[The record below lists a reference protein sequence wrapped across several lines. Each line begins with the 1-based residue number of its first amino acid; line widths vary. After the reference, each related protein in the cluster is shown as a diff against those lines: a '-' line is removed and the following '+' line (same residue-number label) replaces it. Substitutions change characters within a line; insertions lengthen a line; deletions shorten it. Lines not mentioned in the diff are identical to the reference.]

1 MKFKLLSKREESIV
15 AKIGDEVFTIGRVSG
30 QLGGCFNKEFQPSFL
45 FFKICFCA
53 LCAFLWPYKLL
64 PFNFIYFR
72 GFFTSPRVVI
82 EMAAQ
87 AAFDPK
93 VF

>member
-1 MKFKLLSKREESIV
+1 MTEGLRSFFSTLQHSKTEAFKKFW
-15 AKIGDEVFTIGRVSG
+15 
-30 QLGGCFNKEFQPSFL
+30 QPLDYL
-45 FFKICFCA
+45 FMGHSSVN
-53 LCAFLWPYKLL
+53 YT
-64 PFNFIYFR
+64 YFR

-87 AAFDPK
+87 AAFDPS